1 MNLTTS
7 LNELNE
13 SEIVSITRDIAHTLV
28 NVTTTAEGPI
38 FAQHIDLAVNII
50 NTLNRYEHLTT
61 TCDYHAAILTICKV
75 LQKQILAA

>member
-1 MNLTTS
+1 M
-7 LNELNE
+7 
-13 SEIVSITRDIAHTLV
+13 

-50 NTLNRYEHLTT
+50 NTLNMYEHLTT